1 MERVPTGAY
10 LDFAV
15 SSLSNRVSLIRHQLA
30 MLTKRF
36 YILQLALACFYQQA
50 ILYCVRQGIP
60 CVCLAEMSSA
70 ESGGI
75 LSCPSVE
82 L

>member
-36 YILQLALACFYQQA
+36 YILQLALACFTSKLSFTALGKESHACASPKCRPPKVAGFFLAQA
-50 ILYCVRQGIP
+50 
-60 CVCLAEMSSA
+60 
-70 ESGGI
+70 
-75 LSCPSVE
+75 
-82 L
+82 